1 MIGPG
6 SDKNVTWD
14 RVTNIFDILRHFLD
28 PTKETIYL
36 FRNFFGYDI
45 MKEKLLTGAKG
56 NQ

>member
-1 MIGPG
+1 MN
-6 SDKNVTWD
+6 DETKNVTWD
-14 RVTNIFDILRHFLD
+14 RVTNLFDILRHFLD